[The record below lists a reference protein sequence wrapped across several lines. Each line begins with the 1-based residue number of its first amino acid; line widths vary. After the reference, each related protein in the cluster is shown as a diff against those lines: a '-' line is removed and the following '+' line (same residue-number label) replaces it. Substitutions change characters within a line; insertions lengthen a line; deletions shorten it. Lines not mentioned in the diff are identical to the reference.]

1 MTSRPSP
8 GSSTTYSQV
17 PPQVQ
22 RDIERCGYYP
32 DVVMSLVGAMLM
44 DEEVVAHLAHTE
56 TLFDTADS
64 IKRHITALALT
75 PTRLLVTH
83 ADDHP
88 GTPGAEGPFAAS
100 ALESVPL
107 RSVHSAVLAT
117 VIKDPETN
125 RPDWTPDEV
134 TVTICWGTVTR
145 IELEPASCPEKECPL
160 DHGYTGSATRDDIV
174 VRISAVA
181 DGPEAVRNAIKF
193 VATLNRR
200 LGAGPA

>member
-1 MTSRPSP
+1 MTSRPST
-8 GSSTTYSQV
+8 GSSSTYSQV

-32 DVVMSLVGAMLM
+32 DVVTSLVGAMLV
-44 DEEVVAHLAHTE
+44 DEEVVGHLVHTE
-56 TLFDTADS
+56 ALFDTTEN
-64 IKRHITALALT
+64 IRRHFTALVLT

-88 GTPGAEGPFAAS
+88 DTPEMEGPFAAS

-107 RSVHSAVLAT
+107 RSINSAILAT
-117 VIKDPETN
+117 VIKHPEQT
-125 RPDWTPDEV
+125 RTDWTPDEV
-134 TVTICWGTVTR
+134 TVTICWGSVTR
-145 IELEPASCPEKECPL
+145 VELEPASCPEKDCPL
-160 DHGYTGSATRDDIV
+160 DHGYTGMVTRDDIV

-181 DGPEAVRNAIKF
+181 EGPDAVRNAIEF